1 MYTFVYIYS
10 EIYSTDLQN
19 VPAFFMIL
27 EKMEIGLYN
36 PQYWNGGCG
45 SRALKLWIH
54 HLFSTLPLVRVV
66 IPLGQAITE

>member
-1 MYTFVYIYS
+1 MT
-10 EIYSTDLQN
+10 
-19 VPAFFMIL
+19 L